1 MPLPDLI
8 STDARANLAGS
19 LWMIAAMAGFAV
31 EDALVKTVTARM
43 PVAEFLVLF
52 GLGGMMVFAVVATL
66 RGESLMD
73 AGVLSPAM
81 RVRFVFEVTGRLF
94 YTLALALTSL
104 SATTAILQATPIVV
118 VLGAALIFGE
128 KVGWRRWT
136 AIGIGLVGVL
146 IILRP
151 LPGSFSPLSLLA
163 VLGLLGFAG
172 RDLASRAAPRSLGT
186 ATLGF
191 YGFVA
196 LTSAGGIYGL
206 WERERFVW
214 PDGATAL
221 LLMAVVL
228 CGAGAYMSLMKA
240 MRTGEV
246 SAVTPFRYTRILF
259 GVGLGVLVF
268 DETLDL
274 PMLIGCAVVVA
285 SGLFILWRSN
295 RRGAPPL
302 DQV

>member
-1 MPLPDLI
+1 M
-8 STDARANLAGS
+8 
-19 LWMIAAMAGFAV
+19 
-31 EDALVKTVTARM
+31 
-43 PVAEFLVLF
+43 
-52 GLGGMMVFAVVATL
+52 
-66 RGESLMD
+66 
-73 AGVLSPAM
+73 
-81 RVRFVFEVTGRLF
+81 
-94 YTLALALTSL
+94 
-104 SATTAILQATPIVV
+104 

-196 LTSAGGIYGL
+196 LASAGGIYGL
-206 WERERFVW
+206 WERESFVW

-295 RRGAPPL
+295 RRGAPPP